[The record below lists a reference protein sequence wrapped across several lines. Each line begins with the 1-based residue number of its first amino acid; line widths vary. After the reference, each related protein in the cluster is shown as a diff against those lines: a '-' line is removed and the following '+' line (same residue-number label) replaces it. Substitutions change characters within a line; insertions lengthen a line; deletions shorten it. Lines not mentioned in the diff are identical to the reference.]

1 MILADKIIAE
11 RKKNGWSQEELA
23 EKVGVSRQAVSKWEG
38 AQTTP
43 DLQKLLILSE
53 VFGVTSDYLLKDDM
67 EDPDYIQSVVD
78 DESIYRKVTM
88 EEANEFLQL
97 KKENAPKIALATMLC
112 IMSPICLIL
121 LAGLSE
127 LSSFPISEDAA
138 GGIGMIVLLL
148 FVAIACA
155 IFILCGAKTKN
166 YEFLEKERID
176 TEYGVT
182 GMVQDRKKK
191 YDAQYTRYNVLGTVT
206 CICGVLP
213 LFAIAIFPDKD
224 IYGIVAV
231 CILLMLEAIGVRFF
245 VVSGTIQGSYDM
257 LLQEGEYSID
267 EKKKSPLVSAVT
279 TVYWLLATAI
289 FFVAGFISKEWNY
302 AGLIWPVAGIL
313 FPAVLAIVKA
323 FDKKKD

>member
-23 EKVGVSRQAVSKWEG
+23 EKIGVSRQAVSKWEG

-43 DLQKLLILSE
+43 DLQKLLALSE
-53 VFGVTSDYLLKDDM
+53 VFGVSSDYLLKDDM
-67 EDPDYIQSVVD
+67 EDVEYIQTSMD
-78 DESIYRKVTM
+78 DESTYRKVTM
-88 EEANEFLQL
+88 EEANEFIQL
-97 KKENAPKIALATMLC
+97 KKEAAPKIALATMLC

-127 LSSFPISEDAA
+127 LSNFPISEDAA
-138 GGIGMIVLLL
+138 GGIGMIVLLTL
-148 FVAIACA
+148 ITIACA
-155 IFILCGAKTKN
+155 IFMVNGDKTKT

-182 GMVQDRKKK
+182 GMVKERKKQF
-191 YDAQYTRYNVLGTVT
+191 AEQHTRYNVMGTVF

-213 LFAIAIFPDKD
+213 LFAVAIFPDKD
-224 IYGIVAV
+224 IYGVVAV
-231 CILLMLEAIGVRFF
+231 SMLLMIEAIGVRFF
-245 VVSGTIQGSYDM
+245 VIAGTIQGSYDM
-257 LLQEGEYSID
+257 LLQEGEYSVS
-267 EKKKSPLVSAVT
+267 EKKKNPIVSTVS

-289 FFVAGFISKEWNY
+289 FFVAGYLTEEWNY

-313 FPAVLAIVKA
+313 FPAVLAIAKNIE
-323 FDKKKD
+323 KKDN

>member
-43 DLQKLLILSE
+43 DLQKLLALSE
-53 VFGVTSDYLLKDDM
+53 VFGVSSDYLLKDEM
-67 EDPDYIQSVVD
+67 EDPDYIQTSMD
-78 DESIYRKVTM
+78 DESTYRKVTM
-88 EEANEFLQL
+88 EEANEFLQI
-97 KKENAPKIALATMLC
+97 KKEAAPKIALATMLC
-112 IMSPICLIL
+112 VMSPICLIL

-138 GGIGMIVLLL
+138 GGIGMIVLLVL
-148 FVAIACA
+148 IAIACA
-155 IFILCGAKTKN
+155 IFISCGAKTKV

-182 GMVQDRKKK
+182 GMVKERKKQFE
-191 YDAQYTRYNVLGTVT
+191 AQHTRYNVIGTVL

-213 LFAIAIFPDKD
+213 LFVVAIFPDED

-231 CILLMLEAIGVRFF
+231 CLLLMIEAIGTRFF
-245 VVSGTIQGSYDM
+245 VVSGTIQGSFDM
-257 LLQEGEYSID
+257 LLQEGEYSVS
-267 EKKKSPLVSAVT
+267 EKKKNSVTSVVS

-289 FFVAGFISKEWNY
+289 FFVAGYLTEEWNY

-313 FPAVLAIVKA
+313 FPAVIAITKSLA
-323 FDKKKD
+323 KKE